1 MVDREDYLIPAVR
14 YPVDDATKIQK
25 FIFVVDFGDDCDELG
40 QRELDTTGKD
50 SVEGGR
56 LRIEWTVCLCIYELI
71 ILVFGISQS
80 NSCPGM
86 KFPDSLMLSPHS
98 PP

>member
-1 MVDREDYLIPAVR
+1 MVDREDYLIPTVR

-56 LRIEWTVCLCIYELI
+56 LRIEWTVMSLYIRTNHSSIRYFSIEFLSWYE
-71 ILVFGISQS
+71 VS
-80 NSCPGM
+80 
-86 KFPDSLMLSPHS
+86 
-98 PP
+98 